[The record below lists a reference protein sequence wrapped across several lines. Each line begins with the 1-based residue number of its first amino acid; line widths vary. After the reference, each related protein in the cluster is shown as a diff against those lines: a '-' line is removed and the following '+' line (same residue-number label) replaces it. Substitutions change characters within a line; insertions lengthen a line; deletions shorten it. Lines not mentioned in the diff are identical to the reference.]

1 MSEATPSYDQLRR
14 IDLTRLTPAEL
25 AIREAQIA
33 VESAGAS
40 AVLTRASV
48 LLQEARSKVADH
60 VDGVALDEEP
70 DAEGW
75 EWAIVE
81 VFGHRRHAGRTRE
94 EERFGAKMLRID
106 IPVDGDPAKGW
117 ITHFYGGSSIFSFG
131 LADRASVMR
140 ANKPYESASR
150 YALQSPDD
158 D

>member
-1 MSEATPSYDQLRR
+1 MSEAANSYDAMRR

-33 VESAGAS
+33 VECAGAS
-40 AVLTRASV
+40 RLLTRASA
-48 LLQEARSKVADH
+48 LLEEARQRVADH

-106 IPVDGDPAKGW
+106 IPVDGDPTKGW
-117 ITHFYGGSSIFSFG
+117 TTHFYGGSSIFSFG
-131 LADRASVMR
+131 LTDRASVMR
-140 ANKPYESASR
+140 ANKPYQSASR
-150 YALQSPDD
+150 YALPAPDD
-158 D
+158 E